1 MATKGVTM
9 KFFDQIKKRF
19 TKKKSKEAV
28 SPRAPRVEKSAKDLA
43 TERGEPYVAM
53 LSMEVDPENLH
64 QGSFELDWNEKFVA
78 NLVRAGYQMRP
89 DDTDNDIVDRWFQ
102 AVCRN
107 VVLETWEQEQ
117 AMNPNR
123 VVKTRDIGDG
133 RSEVSGSCMSTAT
146 VIQRQPRLSIRM
158 PLLKTMQTWLIWVG
172 RHIRLTWPSAGDAD
186 SVKHSRPDF
195 IAQPKVPVL
204 MHAYCA
210 PHVTG
215 CVNKLPMTIC
225 L

>member
-1 MATKGVTM
+1 M

-19 TKKKSKEAV
+19 TKKPAKETAP
-28 SPRAPRVEKSAKDLA
+28 PRVPKVEKSAKDLA

-133 RSEVSGSCMSTAT
+133 RSEVS
-146 VIQRQPRLSIRM
+146 
-158 PLLKTMQTWLIWVG
+158 
-172 RHIRLTWPSAGDAD
+172 
-186 SVKHSRPDF
+186 
-195 IAQPKVPVL
+195 
-204 MHAYCA
+204 
-210 PHVTG
+210 
-215 CVNKLPMTIC
+215 
-225 L
+225 

>member
-1 MATKGVTM
+1 M

-19 TKKKSKEAV
+19 TKKQTKETA

-64 QGSFELDWNEKFVA
+64 QCSFELDWNEKFVV

-89 DDTDNDIVDRWFQ
+89 DDSDNDIVDRWFQ

-133 RSEVSGSCMSTAT
+133 RSEVS
-146 VIQRQPRLSIRM
+146 
-158 PLLKTMQTWLIWVG
+158 
-172 RHIRLTWPSAGDAD
+172 
-186 SVKHSRPDF
+186 
-195 IAQPKVPVL
+195 
-204 MHAYCA
+204 
-210 PHVTG
+210 
-215 CVNKLPMTIC
+215 
-225 L
+225 